1 MTLSEVQIMQSPECL
16 GKKLDFIFLQFKP
29 IGSNLVTFKDQ
40 KYKSGCW
47 MDDRRARV
55 GSREMANYLAV
66 DVKRLRDDNELD

>member
-1 MTLSEVQIMQSPECL
+1 
-16 GKKLDFIFLQFKP
+16 
-29 IGSNLVTFKDQ
+29 
-40 KYKSGCW
+40 